1 MRCGCE
7 QVHPGPC
14 RPAREAVECQWQ
26 VCHASGGVLWVV
38 YPRRPVS
45 VLGCL
50 DAHST
55 PSVMHASAHLHSRPG
70 MLGQTVVRG
79 VFPSPDAVGLLGSFF
94 SFFLLSLTRWFAE
107 SMRMHRPA
115 CPPVP
120 PTVVCVAHPL
130 NTPPLQHEHA
140 GRRRTRSSAP
150 LLDCTETGITAFLA
164 AVQAGPPGVDS
175 AHAAILAL
183 AEAVRPPLGAGAS
196 DGAETTRRRQAVA
209 AVAIPWIVS
218 TLDVHG
224 SSNPGLA
231 RDALALLPLA
241 SRYRH
246 SDCEDGDQDEGFLT
260 HLANPVARMLDVHSS
275 DAAVVEAGLSV
286 LFDLAEDMHDA
297 AGTDSQVR
305 GCWFPSC
312 ACTAGARRTPVC
324 SCDLMQVVGGGDL
337 GD

>member
-130 NTPPLQHEHA
+130 NPPPSNTSTQ
-140 GRRRTRSSAP
+140 
-150 LLDCTETGITAFLA
+150 A
-164 AVQAGPPGVDS
+164 AEGPGVRPLCWTAPRQAS
-175 AHAAILAL
+175 PPSSPLSRQAHLAL
-183 AEAVRPPLGAGAS
+183 TAPMLRYS
-196 DGAETTRRRQAVA
+196 RWRR
-209 AVAIPWIVS
+209 
-218 TLDVHG
+218 L
-224 SSNPGLA
+224 
-231 RDALALLPLA
+231 
-241 SRYRH
+241 
-246 SDCEDGDQDEGFLT
+246 
-260 HLANPVARMLDVHSS
+260 
-275 DAAVVEAGLSV
+275 
-286 LFDLAEDMHDA
+286 
-297 AGTDSQVR
+297 
-305 GCWFPSC
+305 
-312 ACTAGARRTPVC
+312 
-324 SCDLMQVVGGGDL
+324 
-337 GD
+337 